1 VSPAPNRACTKCGQ
15 PAENDLRPDLCI
27 RCAKALLRRTQA
39 YESVL
44 VAGLTPDRS
53 TLAVSVGR
61 N

>member
-1 VSPAPNRACTKCGQ
+1 VNAPVRACTRCGQ
-15 PAENDLRPDLCI
+15 PAEKDLRPDLCI
-27 RCAKALLRRTQA
+27 PCAKALLRRALA

-44 VAGLTPDRS
+44 VAGITADRS